1 MKINL
6 FLAQTEYHLLQSI
19 HLASTLYS
27 GEDVENIIYVIQ
39 TERRLNNIVKL
50 QKIDN
55 IRFEYLKGISIKKKY
70 QILKEIRC
78 DKFIFFQ
85 EDSLFNCNLAN
96 YLKVNYNTLIG
107 LGPDGYKPYA
117 IYKKKH
123 EMLSMFRDTF
133 EAYKKLIQNNILPT
147 VLQWSRHY
155 QYASSTFLD
164 IIYLTNPKEFVY
176 KKKFL
181 NFDILEIPEFNEET
195 LYRAGMIFDL
205 KENSF
210 PVGEKG
216 IYYFNQPFAEQL
228 DGIEINFLKELIKM
242 HPKTPIY
249 IKLHPLTTDNKKKKY
264 LNLQGINLI
273 DSKIPAE
280 LFILN
285 LKNSILFTGWSTV
298 LITNNP
304 SCNLYFNLPIYK
316 NQGSK
321 AIDQSTLTLLP
332 HISLVSKPVKMK
344 FPP

>member
-6 FLAQTEYHLLQSI
+6 FLAQTEYHLLQSV

-27 GEDVENIIYVIQ
+27 EKDVENIIYIIQ
-39 TERRLNNIVKL
+39 TEQRLNNIARI
-50 QKIDN
+50 QTIDN
-55 IRFEYLKGISIKKKY
+55 IQFEYLKEISEKEKY
-70 QILKEIRC
+70 QILKEIKC
-78 DKFIFFQ
+78 DRFIFFQ

-96 YLKVNYNTLIG
+96 YFKKNFNTVIG
-107 LGPDGYKPYA
+107 LGPDGYKPFV

-123 EMLSMFRDTF
+123 EILSMFRDTF
-133 EAYKKLIQNNILPT
+133 EAYKRLIQNNILPT
-147 VLQWSRHY
+147 VLQWSQHY

-164 IIYLTNPKEFVY
+164 EIYLTNPKEFVY
-176 KKKFL
+176 RKKFPK
-181 NFDILEIPEFNEET
+181 FDILRIPEFNEKS
-195 LYRAGMIFDL
+195 LYNAGIVFNL

-216 IYYFNQPFAEQL
+216 IYYFNQPFKEQL
-228 DGIEINFLKELIKM
+228 DGVEINFLKELIKM

-249 IKLHPLTTDNKKKKY
+249 IKLHPLTTDMKRNTY
-264 LNLQGINLI
+264 LNLKGISLI

-321 AIDQSTLTLLP
+321 ATDQSNLTVLP
-332 HISLVSKPVKMK
+332 HISLVSKPSEME
-344 FPP
+344 FPV

>member
-27 GEDVENIIYVIQ
+27 RENVENIIYVIQ
-39 TERRLNNIVKL
+39 TERRLKNLAGL

-55 IRFEYLKGISIKKKY
+55 IRFEYLDNISEKEKY
-70 QILKEIRC
+70 RILKEIRC

-96 YLKVNYNTLIG
+96 YYKKNFNTVIG

-123 EMLSMFRDTF
+123 EMLSMFRDTL
-133 EAYKKLIQNNILPT
+133 EAYKRLIQNNILPT
-147 VLQWSRHY
+147 VLQWSQHY

-164 IIYLTNPKEFVY
+164 EIYLTNPKEFVCS
-176 KKKFL
+176 KNIPKF
-181 NFDILEIPEFNEET
+181 NILRIPEFNEKS
-195 LYRAGMIFDL
+195 LYSVGMIFDL

-228 DGIEINFLKELIKM
+228 DGVEINFLKELIKM

-249 IKLHPLTTDNKKKKY
+249 IKLHPLTTNNKKKKY

-273 DSKIPAE
+273 DTKIPAE

-321 AIDQSTLTLLP
+321 ATDQSNLTILP
-332 HISLVSKPVKMK
+332 HISLVSKPVEMK
-344 FPP
+344 FPL